1 MKKSILF
8 FFASLVIL
16 FFIGSCQKNEY
27 QADNNNIQ
35 LSENTLV
42 GTVWRIQNSQINNEA
57 TDVFSFQNQLE
68 IKFLAGG
75 KGMVNYLNKE
85 LGSDSNFEWEI
96 KNMGNALVI
105 KENQKITVLEVLTF
119 QNKNLTYSFKQGEK
133 KYQFSLQKM

>member
-8 FFASLVIL
+8 FFASLAIL
-16 FFIGSCQKNEY
+16 FSIGSCQKNEY

-35 LSENTLV
+35 LSENTLA

-119 QNKNLTYSFKQGEK
+119 QKENLTYSFKQGEK